1 MNSLESRII
10 DYQKMLY
17 DTTNPNAIQYSLFDD
32 NIENDN
38 VDLPYGDELID
49 VKIEEISDTY
59 FDALDDYIKADIV
72 IPGIYAL
79 HVMGKIK
86 KRK

>member
-1 MNSLESRII
+1 M
-10 DYQKMLY
+10 
-17 DTTNPNAIQYSLFDD
+17 
-32 NIENDN
+32 
-38 VDLPYGDELID
+38 DLPYGDELID

-79 HVMGKIK
+79 PVMGKIK